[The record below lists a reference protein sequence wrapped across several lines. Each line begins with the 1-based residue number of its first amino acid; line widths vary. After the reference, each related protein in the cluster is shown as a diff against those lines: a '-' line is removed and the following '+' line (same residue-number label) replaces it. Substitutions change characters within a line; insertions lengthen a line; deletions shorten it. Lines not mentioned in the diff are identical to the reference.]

1 MLYTRYNCL
10 NVDDKGKLMINTNIS
25 NINHSVLQANSSSA
39 VKNNPYA
46 PSSARP
52 VESPSSVVTI
62 SPEAKLADIGSR
74 YDVTNIS
81 QNEMGVMVSGLV
93 DNELISSIDGL
104 YLMAPR
110 SMNLDPEVK
119 HDLLASTRKTLA
131 FAKEQGTS
139 AEDIKNRERV
149 VNILEKLQELFRKA

>member
-1 MLYTRYNCL
+1 MY
-10 NVDDKGKLMINTNIS
+10 VIKGKSMINTYVSNIS
-25 NINHSVLQANSSSA
+25 QSVLQANSSQS
-39 VKNNPYA
+39 VINNPYSS
-46 PSSARP
+46 SSARP
-52 VESPSSVVTI
+52 NESPSSIVTI

-81 QNEMGVMVSGLV
+81 QNELGGMVSELG
-93 DNELISSIDGL
+93 DNDLISSTDSL
-104 YLMAPR
+104 YIMAPR

-119 HDLLASTRKTLA
+119 HDLLASTRKSLA

-149 VNILEKLQELFRKA
+149 VDILEELQELFSKA

>member
-1 MLYTRYNCL
+1 
-10 NVDDKGKLMINTNIS
+10 MINTYVSNIS
-25 NINHSVLQANSSSA
+25 QSVLQANSSQS
-39 VKNNPYA
+39 VKNNPYSS
-46 PSSARP
+46 SSARP
-52 VESPSSVVTI
+52 NESPSSIVTI

-81 QNEMGVMVSGLV
+81 QNELGGMVSELG
-93 DNELISSIDGL
+93 DNDLISSTDSL
-104 YLMAPR
+104 YIMAPR

-119 HDLLASTRKTLA
+119 HDLLASTRKSLA

-149 VNILEKLQELFRKA
+149 VDILEELQELFSKA

>member
-1 MLYTRYNCL
+1 
-10 NVDDKGKLMINTNIS
+10 MINTNVS
-25 NINHSVLQANSSSA
+25 NINHSVLQASSSQS
-39 VKNNPYA
+39 VKTNPYA
-46 PSSARP
+46 SANTRPAESASSI
-52 VESPSSVVTI
+52 VTI

-81 QNEMGVMVSGLV
+81 QNEMGVMVSELV
-93 DNELISSIDGL
+93 DNELISSTDSL

-119 HDLLASTRKTLA
+119 HDLLASTHKTLA

-139 AEDIKNRERV
+139 AEDIKNIERA
-149 VNILEKLQELFRKA
+149 VNILEKLQELFSKA

>member
-1 MLYTRYNCL
+1 
-10 NVDDKGKLMINTNIS
+10 MINANIS
-25 NINHSVLQANSSSA
+25 NINHNVLQVSSLQP
-39 VKNNPYA
+39 VKTNPYA
-46 PSSARP
+46 SSNARP
-52 VESPSSVVTI
+52 ADESPSSVVTI

-81 QNEMGVMVSGLV
+81 QNEMGEMVSELV
-93 DNELISSIDGL
+93 DNKLISSTDGL

-119 HDLLASTRKTLA
+119 FDLLASTRKSLA

-139 AEDIKNRERV
+139 AEDIKNIERAV
-149 VNILEKLQELFRKA
+149 DILENLQELFSKA

>member
-1 MLYTRYNCL
+1 
-10 NVDDKGKLMINTNIS
+10 MINTYVSNIS
-25 NINHSVLQANSSSA
+25 QSVLQANSSQS
-39 VKNNPYA
+39 VINNPYSS
-46 PSSARP
+46 SSARP
-52 VESPSSVVTI
+52 NESPSSIVTI

-81 QNEMGVMVSGLV
+81 QNELGGMVSELG
-93 DNELISSIDGL
+93 DNDLISSTDSL
-104 YLMAPR
+104 YIMAPR

-119 HDLLASTRKTLA
+119 HDLLASTRKSLA

-149 VNILEKLQELFRKA
+149 VDILEELQELFSKA